1 VLLVAS
7 TPFLR
12 LQIQQCWAFAHDA
25 DRERAMASDYRS
37 LDPARVIDTIA
48 ALRQRISERFPGA
61 GLGKVCGTLHVIAQ
75 ENTARAE
82 RISTSN
88 LPLRLLIFVIM
99 LGGAAGLA
107 WIVYV
112 FYLFPRSAE
121 NVYTVLQGVEAA
133 ANLTVLLGAA
143 LFFLFRIEERLKRN
157 SALEALHELRSIV
170 HVIDMHQL
178 TKDPSTVVSV
188 GGKTPSS
195 PARTLKPYELSRYL
209 DYCSEMM
216 SLTSKVAVL
225 FAQSFPDP
233 VVTEAVSD
241 IERIAAGLSQKIWQ
255 KIMIIDLMIRDA
267 PLQVR
272 AAAAQLPQPG
282 LAASR
287 QSGAETAP

>member
-178 TKDPSTVVSV
+178 TKDPSVTVTVA
-188 GGKTPSS
+188 GTASS
-195 PARTLKPYELSRYL
+195 PQRVLSPYEVTRYL
-209 DYCSEMM
+209 DYCSEMV

-225 FAQSFPDP
+225 FAQGFPDP
-233 VVTEAVSD
+233 IVTEVVSD
-241 IERIAAGLSQKIWQ
+241 IERVAAGLSQKIWQ
-255 KIMIIDLMIRDA
+255 KIMILQNAIATHA
-267 PLQVR
+267 PLAAPPPPPAPPV
-272 AAAAQLPQPG
+272 AAAPLP
-282 LAASR
+282 AAARAS
-287 QSGAETAP
+287 